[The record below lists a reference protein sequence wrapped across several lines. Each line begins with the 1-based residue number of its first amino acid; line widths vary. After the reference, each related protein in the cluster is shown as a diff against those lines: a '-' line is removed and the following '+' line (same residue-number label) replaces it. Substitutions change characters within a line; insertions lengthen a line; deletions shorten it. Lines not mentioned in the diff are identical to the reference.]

1 MASVA
6 SPNISNRENNAAPV
20 IRGIATRSR
29 STPLTMRYEPPNAPA
44 RKVTIPNAYPESS
57 RLDATAINAP
67 TIPKEIDTP
76 QSPG

>member
-1 MASVA
+1 MVTLSL
-6 SPNISNRENNAAPV
+6 
-20 IRGIATRSR
+20 
-29 STPLTMRYEPPNAPA
+29 STPLTTRYDPPNAPA

-67 TIPKEIDTP
+67 IIPKEIETP